1 MQVEI
6 EHRPSYALAVVS
18 LDTGEGVQAEV
29 LDLRSLLPLDEEAI
43 LEAAK
48 KTGKILVLHE
58 DTRTGGIAGEIMALV
73 NEGAWEYL
81 DAPPLRLTAPDT
93 PVPYSPPMEE
103 AYLPSTDDVLDAAR
117 QLAAY

>member
-1 MQVEI
+1 
-6 EHRPSYALAVVS
+6 
-18 LDTGEGVQAEV
+18 
-29 LDLRSLLPLDEEAI
+29 
-43 LEAAK
+43 
-48 KTGKILVLHE
+48 
-58 DTRTGGIAGEIMALV
+58 MALI

-103 AYLPSTDDVLDAAR
+103 LFLPSTEDILDAAR